1 MRIIGIKVKEGLS
14 SVIKNLKPGGWYPF
28 GDYEEPIGDNC
39 WSWKNDE
46 YDNLLSEIYKSAS
59 DETLPQKLRIS
70 VSSVV
75 GQNGSGKTTLLELMF
90 RIINN
95 FSYIV
100 LDKKQGE
107 QEKAMNQAERELSE
121 ANGFSASLYFETDG
135 YLGIIEYNYGNITY
149 HYQSNKDYSRID
161 NEKFEDKTLS
171 VSKRKKLL
179 AGFFYTICTNYSIHS
194 FCQDDYSS
202 STLLKPE
209 GENGVDGKWVRGLL
223 HKNDGYLAPMV
234 VVPYRDEDGNIDIK
248 NEKDLAEQRL
258 ATLSILFW
266 SQGKY
271 FMDKYRPA
279 YLEYRF
285 DERSLVWY
293 SQRLSWLCEERLPL
307 NKKLHK
313 GIYDGFSKAWSK
325 RLDREVKCWRQQ
337 DNEVQSTVLTYL
349 AYKTTKICLNYTSF
363 GILFGL
369 RPLTRD
375 EVKPVKKNWEEKN
388 KLELKEDDCRF
399 IRVLEPT
406 KGCYEKV
413 VGAILSEQERTHITL
428 KIRQVLEF
436 LKRDFYKAV
445 IAPSDS
451 DIYLTSVKKVSADT
465 LIEENISIANKELSA
480 GKLKKR
486 FETYDE
492 VYEILPP
499 AFFQWRL
506 YLLPKGRRLDKTM
519 DNGILMTK
527 MSSGEKQ
534 MLQSASYLLYHIKNI
549 ESIREDSNRKA
560 YHHINLVLD
569 EAELYY
575 HPEMQRTMIANVVKM
590 LSWCHINNSKIR
602 SVNIMV
608 VTHSPFVLSDV
619 PKDRILYLKDGKVE
633 INNNQ
638 TFAANVHDLLYYQ
651 FFIQTPIGEVA
662 YSSVKHIIEIY
673 NKENLTPKE
682 ESSFYERLDH
692 YRRVVALIGENY
704 LRNSLENMLD
714 AIVTRNN
721 NRNVL
726 KQEYERL
733 KQRLSE
739 IKEELGGEMHEEDG
753 LS

>member
-1 MRIIGIKVKEGLS
+1 MRIIGIKVKEGLT

-28 GDYEEPIGDNC
+28 GNYEEPIGDKG

-59 DETLPQKLRIS
+59 EEAMPRKLRIS
-70 VSSVV
+70 VSSIV

-95 FSYIV
+95 FSYTV
-100 LDKKQGE
+100 LDKRQSG
-107 QEKAMNQAERELSE
+107 QEKSMSQAGRELSE

-135 YLGIIEYNYGNITY
+135 YLGTIEYSYGNITY
-149 HYQSNKDYSRID
+149 NYQSNNDYSRID
-161 NEKFEDKTLS
+161 NEKFDATTLS
-171 VSKRKKLL
+171 ARKRKRLL
-179 AGFFYTICTNYSIHS
+179 ASFFYTICTNYSIHS

-202 STLLKPE
+202 STLFKPE

-223 HKNDGYLAPMV
+223 HKNDGYLAPIV
-234 VVPYRDEDGNIDIK
+234 VVPYRDEHGNIDIK

-285 DERSLVWY
+285 DDMSLARY
-293 SQRLSWLCEERLPL
+293 SQKLSLLCEERLPL
-307 NKKLHK
+307 NRKLHN
-313 GIYDGFSKAWSK
+313 GIYEGFSKAWSK
-325 RLDREVKCWRQQ
+325 YLDRKVKNWRQQ
-337 DNEVQSTVLTYL
+337 DKQAQSTVLTYL
-349 AYKTTKICLNYTSF
+349 AYKTAKICLNYTSF
-363 GILFGL
+363 SVLFGL
-369 RPLTRD
+369 RPLTC
-375 EVKPVKKNWEEKN
+375 EEIKSVKKNWEEK
-388 KLELKEDDCRF
+388 KQRELIDEDCRLM
-399 IRVLEPT
+399 RVLKPT
-406 KGCYEKV
+406 RGCYVKV
-413 VGAILSEQERTHITL
+413 VDAILSELEHTHITL

-436 LKRDFYKAV
+436 LKRGILKVAN
-445 IAPSDS
+445 APQDS
-451 DIYLTSVKKVSADT
+451 DTYLTSIVKESADT
-465 LIEENISIANKELSA
+465 FIKKNLSISNKALLE
-480 GKLKKR
+480 GKQKKR
-486 FETYDE
+486 FDTYDE

-506 YLLPKGRRLDKTM
+506 YLMPKGSKLDKTM
-519 DNGILMTK
+519 DNGILMSK

-549 ESIREDSNRKA
+549 ESIREDSNRKS

-602 SVNIMV
+602 SVNIMI

-619 PKDRILYLKDGKVE
+619 PKNRILYLKEGETE
-633 INNNQ
+633 INDNQ
-638 TFAANVHDLLYYQ
+638 TFAANIHDLLYHQ

-673 NKENLTPKE
+673 NKENLTTKE
-682 ESSFYERLDH
+682 ENSFYERLGH
-692 YRRVVALIGENY
+692 YRRMVALIGETY
-704 LRNSLENMLD
+704 LRNSLVEMLD
-714 AIVTRNN
+714 AIVARTN
-721 NRNVL
+721 NRNAL
-726 KQEYERL
+726 KQEQERL
-733 KQRLSE
+733 KRRLLE
-739 IKEELGGEMHEEDG
+739 IEKELEEATHEEN
-753 LS
+753 